1 MIKPMYLEIKN
12 DLKQQIVNG
21 EFHNGDRFYSED
33 EIIKK
38 YNVSSITAIRALKEL
53 VNEGYIVRYQG
64 KGTFISRAR
73 KEKLVKFSDIEI
85 FSFDCDKV
93 HVFSI
98 MRKNKKQ
105 ILDTLQLP
113 TNSYYYQIERI
124 REVDETPYIYQKS
137 YLPEQYINPNYPE
150 MDYYSSIYRRL
161 KLDYGIDLSEE
172 YFVETNEILFPTPNS
187 ISERLEMDK
196 SEPVVFQKRLSTLS
210 DSNKPIE
217 YVESYKKWDFFKIQL
232 MSN

>member
-1 MIKPMYLEIKN
+1 
-12 DLKQQIVNG
+12 
-21 EFHNGDRFYSED
+21 
-33 EIIKK
+33 
-38 YNVSSITAIRALKEL
+38 
-53 VNEGYIVRYQG
+53 
-64 KGTFISRAR
+64 
-73 KEKLVKFSDIEI
+73 
-85 FSFDCDKV
+85 
-93 HVFSI
+93 
-98 MRKNKKQ
+98 KQ

-217 YVESYKKWDFFKIQL
+217 YVESYKKWDFFKI
-232 MSN
+232 

>member
-21 EFHNGDRFYSED
+21 EFHNGDRFYSEA

-93 HVFSI
+93 HV
-98 MRKNKKQ
+98 
-105 ILDTLQLP
+105 
-113 TNSYYYQIERI
+113 
-124 REVDETPYIYQKS
+124 
-137 YLPEQYINPNYPE
+137 
-150 MDYYSSIYRRL
+150 
-161 KLDYGIDLSEE
+161 
-172 YFVETNEILFPTPNS
+172 
-187 ISERLEMDK
+187 
-196 SEPVVFQKRLSTLS
+196 
-210 DSNKPIE
+210 
-217 YVESYKKWDFFKIQL
+217 
-232 MSN
+232 